1 MAQKNQPNVSGFSIY
16 KDRHGRDV
24 YYDFITKNGYLI
36 LESNVSQFNFY
47 QKRLII
53 PLIAFALLLNYRI
66 GSFYIDIYMATAVAI
81 IVLLAFEFFFRFRFL
96 KSLTVIPNFKPERKT
111 SYLEQI
117 NEKNE
122 KSSLFLKAIL
132 YILFGVLLA
141 IYSYQ
146 KELNDIEFITMLI
159 ISLVICI
166 YGIIYLVALA
176 KRKK

>member
-1 MAQKNQPNVSGFSIY
+1 
-16 KDRHGRDV
+16 
-24 YYDFITKNGYLI
+24 
-36 LESNVSQFNFY
+36 
-47 QKRLII
+47 
-53 PLIAFALLLNYRI
+53 
-66 GSFYIDIYMATAVAI
+66 MATAVAI